1 MTFTHKL
8 ARRLALS
15 RDWALLSALV
25 LLAACAGDTTAPEAP
40 GEPGAPSDPTASH
53 GFRVLPGSVTLEVE
67 QRIRFRGEFRNARGL
82 VREPA
87 MDWVAT
93 GGTIDRRGVFSASQP
108 GTYKVIGRSLER
120 QHAFL
125 KRPDTSV
132 VVVVAKQPKVVDI
145 RVTPRAPEMYGGQKR
160 TFTAAGQLPD
170 GTNTAI
176 RVNWSATGGTI
187 DQAGIYRAGT
197 TPGGYQVVATSPN
210 GKVADTIP
218 VTILPDSVA
227 RRGADNPVAPDPGTA
242 EPVPARIVL
251 KPAAVFLAPAA
262 KHQFATFGRTSA
274 GDSIAVDV
282 SYRATG
288 GTITATGLYTAG
300 TTSGTYRVIA
310 TADQLADTAEVTLA
324 ATSGGGTPAPA
335 PTLPSGMSGIPMG
348 LSALLVS
355 GREPIHYTAS
365 LDGYTADNIVSRLNT
380 ARSRGLRVLM
390 NMTGGSHENY
400 KTDGV
405 FDYSKWKAKMDSYNT
420 PAIRAAVAEAVA
432 NGTIIGNSVMD
443 EPANHSPIKGWGP
456 EGTLTK
462 ARVDGLCQ
470 YVQQM
475 FPTLPVG
482 VVHDHRVLEPEKNY
496 QRCDFI
502 VSQYRLSK
510 APVNEF
516 RDGGVAF
523 AKRSGIAIAFSLN
536 ILHGGTPGTD
546 CEKWGDDPN
555 GKLCPMSAEQVQH
568 WGVVLGS
575 AGCMLN
581 MWRYERA
588 YYDKPEIQ
596 RALGHVAGVLRGLPA
611 KECRRS

>member
-1 MTFTHKL
+1 MTYTHKL

-15 RDWALLSALV
+15 RDGAMLSALV

-40 GEPGAPSDPTASH
+40 TDPSTPSEPTAPH
-53 GFRVLPGSVTLEVE
+53 GFRVLPGSVTIEVD
-67 QRIRFRGEFRNARGL
+67 QRIRFRAELKHSRGL
-82 VREPA
+82 VRAPA
-87 MDWVAT
+87 MEWRAS
-93 GGTIDRRGVFSASQP
+93 GGTINTHGVFSASKP
-108 GTYKVIGRSLER
+108 GTYEVIGRGRGSDR
-120 QHAFL
+120 AFI

-145 RVTPRAPEMYGGQKR
+145 RVTPKTPRLYGGQKR
-160 TFTAAGQLPD
+160 TFTAVGVLPD
-170 GTNTAI
+170 STSTAI
-176 RVNWSATGGTI
+176 RVSWSATGGTI
-187 DQAGIYRAGT
+187 DQAGIYWAADV
-197 TPGGYQVVATSPN
+197 PGAYQVVATTPN

-218 VTILPDSVA
+218 VSILPDSISRDA
-227 RRGADNPVAPDPGTA
+227 PEGPTAPGPMPVATLVLRPGT
-242 EPVPARIVL
+242 
-251 KPAAVFLAPAA
+251 VFLATSATH
-262 KHQFATFGRTSA
+262 KFATFGRTSD
-274 GDSIAVDV
+274 GDSVPVDV
-282 SYRATG
+282 TYRATG
-288 GTITATGLYTAG
+288 GTITETGLYTAG
-300 TTSGTYRVIA
+300 STAGTYKVIA
-310 TADQLADTAEVTLA
+310 TADQLADTAVVTLA
-324 ATSGGGTPAPA
+324 STSGGGTPAPP

-365 LDGYTADNIVSRLNT
+365 LDGYTASNIIDRLNT

-400 KTDGV
+400 KTDGM

-432 NGTIIGNSVMD
+432 DGTIIGNSVMD
-443 EPANHSPIKGWGP
+443 EPGNVSPTKGWGP
-456 EGTLTK
+456 EGYMTK

-470 YVQQM
+470 YVQEM

-496 QRCDFI
+496 QHCDFV

-510 APVNEF
+510 GPVNDF

-523 AKRSGIAIAFSLN
+523 AKRSGISIAFSLN

-546 CEKWGDDPN
+546 CEKYGDDPR
-555 GKLCPMSAEQVQH
+555 GTLCPMSADQVKD

-596 RALGHVAGVLRGLPA
+596 RALEQVAGVLRGLPA
-611 KECRRS
+611 KGCRRA